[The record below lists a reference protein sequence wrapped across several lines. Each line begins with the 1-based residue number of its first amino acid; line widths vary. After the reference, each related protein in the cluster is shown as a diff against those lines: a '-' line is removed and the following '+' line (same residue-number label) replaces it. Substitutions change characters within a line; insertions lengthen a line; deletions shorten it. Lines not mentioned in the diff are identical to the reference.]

1 MSPSSNLFLGSALDE
16 RFELFVQLIHRV
28 NDCQDPPKGTYR
40 TLGLVGKSRLLIERI
55 GPLLLQTLQNQL
67 LSLKERPKGR
77 GGASQHTL

>member
-1 MSPSSNLFLGSALDE
+1 MSPSSNLFLRRALDE
-16 RFELFVQLIHRV
+16 RLELFVQLVHRI
-28 NDCQDPPKGTYR
+28 NGQDPPKGAYR
-40 TLGLVGKSRLLIERI
+40 TLGLVDKGGLLIERI